1 MEAIRSFK
9 GENYFLSNF
18 YPCDIEYEG
27 RHYASVECAYQAA
40 KTLDDNVRY
49 RFTMSSSVEAKRLG
63 RRVQLRDNWDTIKY
77 NIMYELLKLKFKNKE
92 LKSKL
97 LATGDAYLEEGNY
110 WNDRYWGVCRG
121 EGQNNLGKL
130 LMVVRAELSAD
141 SWKIQ

>member
-1 MEAIRSFK
+1 MKAIRSFK
-9 GENYFLSNF
+9 GKNYFLSNF

-40 KTLDDNVRY
+40 KTLDDNMRY
-49 RFTMSSSVEAKRLG
+49 YFSIMDSSVEAKCLG
-63 RRVQLRDNWDTIKY
+63 RRVQLRDNWDIIKCD
-77 NIMYELLKLKFKNKE
+77 IMYELLKLKFKNTE

-97 LATGDAYLEEGNY
+97 LSTGDAYLEEGNY

-130 LMVVRAELSAD
+130 LMAVRAELSAD
-141 SWKIQ
+141 S